1 MADLILS
8 TNKAYSNAELIR
20 IRQDD
25 YGQTIT
31 ALITD
36 KTNSPLDLSKFE
48 VIFNVKD
55 WNGEIISDLAKG
67 DASGNVT
74 YTINKNVALAT
85 GSAWFEIK
93 NDNKNKTSTQAFWL
107 EVMEAGEQIVEMAD
121 LFGSSTTVN

>member
-20 IRQDD
+20 VRQDD

-36 KTNSPLDLSKFE
+36 KTNSPIDLSKAE
-48 VIFNVKD
+48 VSFNVKD
-55 WNGEIISDLAKG
+55 WSGDVISDKATG
-67 DASGNVT
+67 DASGNAT
-74 YTINKNVALAT
+74 YTINKGVALAT

-93 NDNKNKTSTQAFWL
+93 KGDDSSKVSTQTFWIQ
-107 EVMEAGEQIVEMAD
+107 VMEAAEKVVEMAD
-121 LFGSSTTVN
+121 PLGGILG

>member
-36 KTNSPLDLSKFE
+36 KSNSPIDLSKSN
-48 VIFNVKD
+48 VTFNVKA
-55 WNGEIISDLAKG
+55 WNGEIISDSAIG

-74 YTINKNVALAT
+74 YIINKNVALAT

-93 NDNKNKTSTQAFWL
+93 NDNNRVATQIFWL
-107 EVMEAGEQIVEMAD
+107 QVEEAGVQEIQLAD
-121 LFGSSTTVN
+121 PLGGIK